1 MAGRKKGGNTA
12 ALVREL
18 AEPIAARFGCQLWD
32 VRFVKEGAEWFLRVF
47 IDKPGGVSIDDCV
60 DVTLNEFDY
69 LLLDGEGDFND
80 RLTPNSK
87 VVHTGAKAEG
97 MLKNARPYDRFQ
109 FMRMG
114 YYSAVKGYGEGR
126 YEFNMITG
134 LKDSYGK

>member
-1 MAGRKKGGNTA
+1 MVKAVVGANWGDEGKGKITDM
-12 ALVREL
+12 L
-18 AEPIAARFGCQLWD
+18 ACDADIV
-32 VRFVKEGAEWFLRVF
+32 VRFQGGANAGMKVK
-47 IDKPGGVSIDDCV
+47 GVIQWVNADDCV

-80 RLTPNSK
+80 RLTPDSK

-97 MLKNARPYDRFQ
+97 MLKNAKPYDRFQ

>member
-1 MAGRKKGGNTA
+1 MDENGNVTEVKCEYIPESRQGGANAGMKVKGVIQWVNA
-12 ALVREL
+12 
-18 AEPIAARFGCQLWD
+18 
-32 VRFVKEGAEWFLRVF
+32 
-47 IDKPGGVSIDDCV
+47 DDCV